1 MIPGIPLIKAELIKA
16 VKTNDVPLILY
27 KIISAIDKTRRP
39 ISIDDIRDIYVFN
52 KFLDSLL

>member
-1 MIPGIPLIKAELIKA
+1 MIPGIPLKKAELIKA

-27 KIISAIDKTRRP
+27 RIISAIAKARRP
-39 ISIDDIRDIYVFN
+39 ISIDDIRAIYVFN